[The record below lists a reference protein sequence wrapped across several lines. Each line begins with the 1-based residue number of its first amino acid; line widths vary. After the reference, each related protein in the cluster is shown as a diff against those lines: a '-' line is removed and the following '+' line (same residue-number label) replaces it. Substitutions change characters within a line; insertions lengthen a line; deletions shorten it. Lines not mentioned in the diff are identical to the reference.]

1 MSGSF
6 DTRYHSDGTVT
17 LWNVYE
23 QRWERGSLFADN
35 VWASLSNEER
45 RKIHQHFVTHSAS
58 DPEQYAV
65 KNVGS
70 GEMLTEWTT
79 DRDEANRWAAEAE
92 ADESEP
98 VVSVVTKSHNL

>member
-1 MSGSF
+1 MSGPF
-6 DTRYHSDGTVT
+6 DTKYHSDGTVT

-23 QRWERGSLFADN
+23 QQWERGSLFPDH

-45 RKIHQHFVTHSAS
+45 RKIHQHSVMHSAS
-58 DPEQYAV
+58 APEQYAV

-70 GEMLTEWTT
+70 NEVISEWTA
-79 DRDEANRWAAEAE
+79 DRGEANRWAAEAE

-98 VVSVVTKSHNL
+98 VVCVVTKSHDQ